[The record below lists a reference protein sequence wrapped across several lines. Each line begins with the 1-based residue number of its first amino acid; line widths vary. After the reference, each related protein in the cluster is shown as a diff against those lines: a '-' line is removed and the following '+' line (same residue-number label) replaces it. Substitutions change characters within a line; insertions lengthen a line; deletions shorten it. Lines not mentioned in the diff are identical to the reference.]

1 MPIHVKKSH
10 GTALTAGIKNGR
22 KKAGKYLDFLH
33 RQNHLKKVKQV
44 NRNKIKLSH
53 LTVMNLIVTNND
65 VDTSQSR
72 DIYYDDDDN
81 QDDDRGNVCHE
92 EVLVNNCKESNRTNS
107 ESEATLNLQKVRAQT
122 KLWRK
127 DFHHKGKKKTYVT

>member
-1 MPIHVKKSH
+1 MAERRQANI
-10 GTALTAGIKNGR
+10 LTFFTDITNLVR
-22 KKAGKYLDFLH
+22 KRPLEEEGEASQPKQDKVDSLDCH
-33 RQNHLKKVKQV
+33 E
-44 NRNKIKLSH
+44 SDCDS
-53 LTVMNLIVTNND
+53 NND

-81 QDDDRGNVCHE
+81 QDDDRGNVCHEE

-122 KLWRK
+122 KRLSSQRK
-127 DFHHKGKKKTYVT
+127 EKDI